1 MITPNKTAMIRKLP
15 RESFSKRGLPDDLQV
30 KNGSYVQTTLSYVA
44 DNHTT
49 QTFSAKEKLEIL
61 REIQSNLDSLE
72 TICRK
77 NGISTQTYYS
87 WKHELHP
94 ELTQERKFSLVLEGK
109 TGISSIAEICR
120 RESIEHEAFLEWCR
134 EFVSY
139 RQVNLKRDEIVSP
152 AYYKKKRTIKS
163 KVGSEVIDYLELFL
177 NLDKTVVFDS
187 KVLSEEDLFKDKD
200 VQGLI
205 YLNKLNDER
214 FINKTL
220 ERINTNLRPGNVF
233 VGCFETFKARRNR
246 MPVSKIPVFRDIFFS
261 FEFIFKR
268 ILPKISFTKKLYF
281 DFTKGND
288 RLLSK
293 AEGLGR
299 LVSCGFKIMDYKT
312 INGLIYFVVQ
322 KEKEPYFDLNPS
334 YGPIF
339 KMSRIGKNG
348 ETIGVYKFRTMHP
361 FSEYLQDYVVNANGY
376 GKKGKPANDF
386 RVPAWGKFMRRF
398 WLDELPQLINV
409 FKGEMKLVG
418 IRPVS
423 ARYFQDIPTEM
434 QKLRITQK
442 PGCVP
447 PYVSLNRNS
456 DVMSV
461 LQAEKEYL
469 EAKLRNP
476 YFTDCKYF
484 AKALFNIVVR
494 NKRSS

>member
-15 RESFSKRGLPDDLQV
+15 REAFSKKGLPDLHMKVDVNATSTTSLSLS
-30 KNGSYVQTTLSYVA
+30 KNRKLR
-44 DNHTT
+44 
-49 QTFSAKEKLEIL
+49 TFSSTEKIKIL
-61 REIQSNLDSLE
+61 TEAQSKSESLDDV
-72 TICRK
+72 CKR
-77 NGISTQTYYS
+77 NGISTQTIKK
-87 WKHELHP
+87 WKRDLHP
-94 ELTQERKFSLVLEGK
+94 DLIQERKFSLVLEGK

-120 RESIEHEAFLEWCR
+120 RESIEHETFLEWCR

-139 RQVNLKRDEIVSP
+139 RHSHLKGDKRVAP
-152 AYYKKKRTIKS
+152 TYYRKKKFLSS
-163 KVGSEVIDYLELFL
+163 KAGPDVLDYLELFL
-177 NLDKTVVFDS
+177 NLEKTI
-187 KVLSEEDLFKDKD
+187 VLDGNVLNDQDLRRDAE
-200 VQGLI
+200 VQGFV

-214 FINKTL
+214 YINKSL
-220 ERINTNLRPGNVF
+220 ERINSKMDVGNVF
-233 VGCFETFKARRNR
+233 IGCFETFKARRQRLTAN
-246 MPVSKIPVFRDIFFS
+246 KIPVFRDFYFS
-261 FEFIFKR
+261 FEFLFKR
-268 ILPKISFTKKLYF
+268 ILPKISMTKKLYF

-322 KEKEPYFDLNPS
+322 KEKEPYFDQNPS

-339 KMSRIGKNG
+339 KMTRIGKNG
-348 ETIGVYKFRTMHP
+348 ENIGVYKFRTMHP
-361 FSEYLQDYVVNANGY
+361 YSEYLQDYVVNANGY

-386 RVPAWGKFMRRF
+386 RVPLWGKIMRRF
-398 WLDELPQLINV
+398 WRDELPQLINV
-409 FKGEMKLVG
+409 LKGEMKLVG

-423 ARYFQDIPTEM
+423 QRYFQDIPTEM

-447 PYVSLNRNS
+447 PYVALNRNS

-484 AKALFNIVVR
+484 AKAIFNIIIR
-494 NKRSS
+494 SKRSS

>member
-1 MITPNKTAMIRKLP
+1 MLTPNKIAMIRKLP
-15 RESFSKRGLPDDLQV
+15 RESFSKKGLPDFHREKETKAESLT
-30 KNGSYVQTTLSYVA
+30 SYPKHDRSSALSQN
-44 DNHTT
+44 DK
-49 QTFSAKEKLEIL
+49 FDIL
-61 REIQSNLDSLE
+61 RQVQLNSDTVES
-72 TICRK
+72 ICKK
-77 NGISTQTYYS
+77 NGISTETYLR
-87 WKHELHP
+87 WKHDLGED
-94 ELTQERKFSLVLEGK
+94 LTQERKFSLVLEGK

-120 RESIEHEAFLEWCR
+120 RESIEHETFLEWCR

-139 RQVNLKRDEIVSP
+139 RKHHLGLDDRKSS
-152 AYYKKKRTIKS
+152 AYYRKKRVLIS
-163 KVGSEVIDYLELFL
+163 SVGSDVIDYLELFL
-177 NLDKTVVFDS
+177 NLEKTVVLEDQ
-187 KVLSEEDLFKDKD
+187 VLSENDLFVDTD
-200 VQGLI
+200 IQGLV

-214 FINKTL
+214 YVNKSL
-220 ERINTNLRPGNVF
+220 ERINSKLKPGNVF
-233 VGCFETFKARRNR
+233 IGCFETFTARRNR
-246 MPVSKIPVFRDIFFS
+246 LPVNKVPVVRDVFFG
-261 FEFIFKR
+261 FEFLFKR

-312 INGLIYFVVQ
+312 INGLTYFVVQ

-339 KMSRIGKNG
+339 KMTRIGKNG
-348 ETIGVYKFRTMHP
+348 QNIGVYKFRTMHP
-361 FSEYLQDYVVNANGY
+361 YSEYLQDYVVNANGY

-386 RVPAWGKFMRRF
+386 RVPAWGKFMRRL

-409 FKGEMKLVG
+409 LKGEMKLVG

-447 PYVSLNRNS
+447 PYVALNRNS

-461 LQAEKEYL
+461 LQAEREYL

-476 YFTDCKYF
+476 YTTDCKYL
-484 AKALFNIVVR
+484 AKALFNIIIR
-494 NKRSS
+494 SKRSS

>member
-15 RESFSKRGLPDDLQV
+15 RETFSKRKLPDFQRKQKRNTLTAQGDILF
-30 KNGSYVQTTLSYVA
+30 KEEPETT
-44 DNHTT
+44 NTT
-49 QTFSAKEKLEIL
+49 EDVNTIDAFESI
-61 REIQSNLDSLE
+61 SDSSEVL
-72 TICRK
+72 CKK
-77 NGISTQTYYS
+77 NGISNTTYQKWNEPNS
-87 WKHELHP
+87 LA
-94 ELTQERKFSLVLEGK
+94 LGQDRKFSLVLEGK

-120 RESIEHEAFLEWCR
+120 RESIEHETFLEWCR
-134 EFVSY
+134 EFVTF
-139 RQVNLKRDEIVSP
+139 RKVNFRSVERVSP
-152 AYYKKKRTIKS
+152 TYYKKKRTISS
-163 KVGSEVIDYLELFL
+163 KVGRDVIDYLELFL
-177 NLDKTVVFDS
+177 NLDKTH
-187 KVLSEEDLFKDKD
+187 VLEENALIDESLCEDKD
-200 VQGLI
+200 EQGLI

-214 FINKTL
+214 YINKSL
-220 ERINTNLRPGNVF
+220 ERINSKMKVGDVF

-246 MPVSKIPVFRDIFFS
+246 MTVNKIPVFRDIYFS
-261 FEFIFKR
+261 FEFVFKR
-268 ILPKISFTKKLYF
+268 ILPKVSFTKKLYF

-299 LVSCGFKIMDYKT
+299 LVSCGFKIMDYKA

-361 FSEYLQDYVVNANGY
+361 YSEYLQDYVVNANGY

-386 RVPAWGKFMRRF
+386 RVPAWGKVMRRF
-398 WLDELPQLINV
+398 WLDELPQLVNV
-409 FKGEMKLVG
+409 LKGEMKLVG

-423 ARYFQDIPTEM
+423 SRYFQDIPTEM

-484 AKALFNIVVR
+484 VKALFNIVVR
-494 NKRSS
+494 SKRSS

>member
-1 MITPNKTAMIRKLP
+1 MITPNKTAMIRKLH
-15 RESFSKRGLPDDLQV
+15 RESFSKKGLPDLQ
-30 KNGSYVQTTLSYVA
+30 KK
-44 DNHTT
+44 
-49 QTFSAKEKLEIL
+49 KESKARSTKIFFQENQGASVLGPSEKFDIL
-61 REIQSNLDSLE
+61 KEIQRNSDSYE
-72 TICRK
+72 VVYRD
-77 NGISTQTYYS
+77 NGISTETYF
-87 WKHELHP
+87 KGKDELGKN
-94 ELTQERKFSLVLEGK
+94 LTQDRKFSLVLEGK

-120 RESIEHEAFLEWCR
+120 RESVEHETFLEWCR

-139 RQVNLKRDEIVSP
+139 RKRHLGLKGKSSS
-152 AYYKKKRTIKS
+152 AYYKKKRALVS
-163 KVGSEVIDYLELFL
+163 KVGSDVIDYLELFL
-177 NLDKTVVFDS
+177 NLEKTVVLESKILSASDS
-187 KVLSEEDLFKDKD
+187 FEDIDL
-200 VQGLI
+200 QGLV

-214 FINKTL
+214 YINKSL
-220 ERINTNLRPGNVF
+220 ERINSKLKQGDVF
-233 VGCFETFKARRNR
+233 IGCFETFKARRNR
-246 MPVSKIPVFRDIFFS
+246 LSVNKVPIVRDLFFS
-261 FEFIFKR
+261 FEFLFKR

-312 INGLIYFVVQ
+312 INGLTYFVVQ

-339 KMSRIGKNG
+339 KMSRIGKDG

-361 FSEYLQDYVVNANGY
+361 YSEYLQDYVVNANGY

-386 RVPAWGKFMRRF
+386 RVPVWGKFMRRF

-409 FKGEMKLVG
+409 LKGEMKLVG

-447 PYVSLNRNS
+447 PYVALNRNS

-461 LQAEKEYL
+461 LQAEREYL

-476 YFTDCKYF
+476 YFTDCKYLL
-484 AKALFNIVVR
+484 KALFNIIIR
-494 NKRSS
+494 SKRSS